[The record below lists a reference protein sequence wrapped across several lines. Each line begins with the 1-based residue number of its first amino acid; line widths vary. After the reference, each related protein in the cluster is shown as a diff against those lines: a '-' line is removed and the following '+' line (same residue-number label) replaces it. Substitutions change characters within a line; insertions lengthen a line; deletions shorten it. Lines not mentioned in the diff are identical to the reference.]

1 MTWPKAIL
9 LTGTA
14 VRTLRE
20 IWFFLPRAAV
30 LCLSTIMEKR
40 GWALQGLLFLPG
52 NGLVPLRKRVIK
64 LQRPASGMEL
74 LRRLHAIVSTHH
86 AQGLGRSGRKQRMVC
101 HSALRCLEN
110 LARTL
115 RTLVLIPFPTH
126 AMASWELCLAKKH
139 PATFVGCLVK
149 SWGTSLPS
157 SQWRTSTGTSAWC
170 ATYGG
175 RSSVTHWWVRRS
187 LEQHTD

>member
-14 VRTLRE
+14 VRTLRV
-20 IWFFLPRAAV
+20 IWFFLQRAAV

-40 GWALQGLLFLPG
+40 SWALQGLLFLPG

-64 LQRPASGMEL
+64 LKRPANGMEL
-74 LRRLHAIVSTHH
+74 LRRLHAIVYIHR
-86 AQGLGRSGRKQRMVC
+86 AQGLGRSSKKQRMVC

-115 RTLVLIPFPTH
+115 RTLVLIPFLTH
-126 AMASWELCLAKKH
+126 TMAFLELCLAKKY

-149 SWGTSLPS
+149 FWGTSLPS

-170 ATYGG
+170 ATCGG
-175 RSSVTHWWVRRS
+175 KSSMTLW
-187 LEQHTD
+187 